1 MKDWFAVS
9 AEESDMKNWF
19 AVFAATMLGA
29 LALAFVVM
37 VQPLPV

>member
-1 MKDWFAVS
+1 MKD
-9 AEESDMKNWF
+9 WF

-37 VQPLPV
+37 GHPLPV

>member
-9 AEESDMKNWF
+9 AEEWF

-37 VQPLPV
+37 VQPPPV